1 MIHDNQILFTQ
12 HGRKQ
17 SRNLVKDQML
27 HIGFTS
33 GTTGLPKAYYR
44 NEQSWI
50 VSYEE
55 NEELLK
61 HETEV
66 FIAPGSLSHS
76 LSLYACI
83 YALFIGRTFIRQKV
97 FNVNRLIDLI
107 NEIVLTTSLFVV
119 PTMLHQF
126 IVQKGYTHSIKSIF
140 SSGAKLSQ
148 DQFQKVTSLYPN
160 TDLIEFF
167 GTSEAS
173 FISYNFNQTA
183 PIQSVGKLF
192 SNVDIRLL
200 DSHPNGF
207 GLSSVRSNMTFSGYV
222 NSEYDTEGWIETGDY
237 AYIQHRNLFLV
248 GRKSDRIIVGGVN
261 VYPSEIERLIM
272 NIEGVKEAIVIEEPH
287 HKFGEISVLLYTGDK
302 ESDYFMVKRYLI
314 QHLSRYEVPS
324 KFKK

>member
-1 MIHDNQILFTQ
+1 M
-12 HGRKQ
+12 
-17 SRNLVKDQML
+17 
-27 HIGFTS
+27 
-33 GTTGLPKAYYR
+33 
-44 NEQSWI
+44 
-50 VSYEE
+50 
-55 NEELLK
+55 
-61 HETEV
+61 
-66 FIAPGSLSHS
+66 
-76 LSLYACI
+76 
-83 YALFIGRTFIRQKV
+83 
-97 FNVNRLIDLI
+97 NRLIDLI

-126 IVQKGYTHSIKSIF
+126 IVQKGYAHSIKSIF

-148 DQFQKVTSLYPN
+148 DQFQKVTALYPN

-302 ESDYFMVKRYLI
+302 ELDYFMVKRYLI
-314 QHLSRYEVPS
+314 QHLSRYEVLS
-324 KFKK
+324 KFKKIEQMIYTESGKIARGLMKNKFLNRKL

>member
-1 MIHDNQILFTQ
+1 MDCF
-12 HGRKQ
+12 
-17 SRNLVKDQML
+17 
-27 HIGFTS
+27 
-33 GTTGLPKAYYR
+33 
-44 NEQSWI
+44 

-55 NEELLK
+55 NEKLLK

-66 FIAPGSLSHS
+66 FIALGPLSHS

-83 YALFIGRTFIRQKV
+83 YALFTGRTFIGQKV
-97 FNVNRLIDLI
+97 FNVNLLINLI
-107 NEIVLTTSLFVV
+107 NEIGITTSLFVV

-173 FISYNFNQTA
+173 FISYNFNQTV

-272 NIEGVKEAIVIEEPH
+272 NIEGVKEAIVIGEPH
-287 HKFGEISVLLYTGDK
+287 HKFGEIAVLLYTGDK